1 MTHSKP
7 NILVAVT
14 NDVST
19 DQRVNKVS
27 NYLVEKGF
35 EVVVYGRVLPDT
47 FEVVR
52 NYSIIRKK
60 HWFNSNFLFYLEYN
74 IRLLF
79 FLLQNNWKY
88 ILSND
93 LDTLPACYLASKFK
107 NNELVYDSHELFTEV
122 PELQG
127 RKFVQNFWR
136 KLEKIMLPKLKKAY
150 TVSDSIAAYYEKK
163 YNINMGVVKNVPYLA
178 TNNRE
183 EQISFPTTNKVLLYQ
198 GTLTENRGLK
208 QTMLALNFIENVDL
222 VIIGYGKE
230 AQELLDF
237 AKNQSVSDRV
247 HFLGRIAHEKLHN
260 YTKNADIGILL
271 EEPAGLS
278 FKYALPNK
286 LFDYIHC
293 ELPILAFPLLEV
305 KKIIESND
313 IGLLVENHEPR
324 HIAEKI
330 RTLLDDKNRIAV
342 IKSNQRQIRE
352 KYCWEEEQKK
362 LAFYFN

>member
-1 MTHSKP
+1 MANSKP
-7 NILVAVT
+7 KILVAVT

-19 DQRVNKVS
+19 DQRVHKVS
-27 NYLVEKGF
+27 NYLISKGF

-47 FEVVR
+47 FEVAR
-52 NYSIIRKK
+52 DYSIIRKN
-60 HWFNSNFLFYLEYN
+60 HWFHNNFLFYAEYN

-79 FLLQNNWKY
+79 FLLTNKSEY

-93 LDTLPACYLASKFK
+93 LDTLPACYLASRFRKR
-107 NNELVYDSHELFTEV
+107 ELVYDSHELFTEV

-127 RKFVQNFWR
+127 RKFVRNFWR
-136 KLEKIMLPKLKKAY
+136 RIEHIFLPKVKKAY
-150 TVSDSIAAYYEKK
+150 TVSGEIAIFYKEK
-163 YNINMGVVKNVPYLA
+163 YNIDMGIVKNVPYLKD
-178 TNNRE
+178 NNE
-183 EQISFPTTNKVLLYQ
+183 KESISFPTTNKVVLYQ

-208 QTMLALNFIENVDL
+208 QTMLALNFLKDVDL

-230 AQELLDF
+230 EQNLKDF
-237 AKNQSVSDRV
+237 AKEQNLNHRV
-247 HFLGRIAHEKLHN
+247 HFLGRILHERLHN
-260 YTKNADIGILL
+260 YTKKADVGILL
-271 EEPAGLS
+271 EEPVGLS

-305 KKIIESND
+305 KKIIELNN
-313 IGLLVENHEPR
+313 IGVLVENHEPK

-330 RTLLDDKNRIAV
+330 HTLLSDKKNISV
-342 IKSNQRQIRE
+342 IKSNQRKIRE

-362 LAFYFN
+362 LAIYFT